1 MQNFKVIEEKILSIS
16 PFVKNVE
23 ISEDEKGYRATLYPN
38 FEELEKSNIINIES
52 ELRWYAIEI
61 YNFEVN
67 DKDKIISYEIISHT
81 NNLEDDK
88 DIESEDYTVL
98 KLFLEKLSKKSV
110 FLHSHLEL
118 DLGLDSIDYVE
129 LFIFIEQSFGIIINE
144 KIFSSVMIMSELYEY
159 IEKNKKFVKSSD
171 IGLQDILAETID
183 EELKYSPWIMF
194 LYKTILFP
202 LFKIYFRLEVKGEEN
217 IPKSESII
225 APSHQSMLDGFLIE
239 ATLPYK
245 ILKNSFFLAYKN
257 VFGTKLLKPI
267 ADNGQTILID
277 ANEDLKYTMQQC
289 VLPLKNRSNLVIF
302 PEGARSRDR
311 ELLEFRPFFA
321 MLSKI
326 YNVPV
331 VPVVIDGS
339 FEALRSG
346 TSFPKP
352 CKIKIK
358 YLEPIYP
365 DNLSVEDIVEKTKN
379 EIAQEMKLNPVLI

>member
-1 MQNFKVIEEKILSIS
+1 MQNFKIIEEKILSVS
-16 PFVKNVE
+16 PFVKSIKV
-23 ISEDEKGYRATLYPN
+23 SSTKKGLHAIVYPDFAALKN
-38 FEELEKSNIINIES
+38 SHIINMES
-52 ELRWYAIEI
+52 ELRWYAIEV
-61 YNFEVN
+61 YNFEVQE
-67 DKDKIISYEIISHT
+67 KDKIITYEVKSHT
-81 NNLEDDK
+81 KKLEYEADV
-88 DIESEDYTVL
+88 ESEIYSTL
-98 KLFLEKLSKKSV
+98 KSFLSELSTKDV

-129 LFIFIEQSFGIIINE
+129 LFIFIEQSFGVMINE
-144 KIFSSVMIMSELYEY
+144 RIFSEIMNMQELYEY
-159 IEKNKKFVKSSD
+159 IERNKKFMKSAD
-171 IGLQDILAETID
+171 ISLID
-183 EELKYSPWIMF
+183 VLKEPIDKKLIYSPWIMY
-194 LYKTILFP
+194 LYKTVMFP
-202 LFKIYFRLEVKGEEN
+202 LFKLYFRLEVNGYEN
-217 IPKSESII
+217 IPKSASVI

-257 VFGTKLLKPI
+257 VFGTRILKPI

-277 ANEDLKYTMQQC
+277 ANENLKRTMQYC
-289 VLPLKNRSNLVIF
+289 AMPLRNRSNLVIF

-321 MLSKI
+321 MLSKL

-339 FEALRSG
+339 YEALRSG

-365 DNLSVEDIVEKTKN
+365 DKLSVEEIVQKTKD
-379 EIAQEMKLNPVLI
+379 EIAQEMKSNPV